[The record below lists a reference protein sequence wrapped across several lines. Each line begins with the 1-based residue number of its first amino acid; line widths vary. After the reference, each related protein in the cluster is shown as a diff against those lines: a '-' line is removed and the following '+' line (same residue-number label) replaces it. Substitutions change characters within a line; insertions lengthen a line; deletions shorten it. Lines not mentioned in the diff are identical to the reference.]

1 VITVARNF
9 DDHARLACAVA
20 IFVVGA
26 GTLTQGCDSKFL
38 VSYLLSSS
46 TRLSWRTL
54 WSVTAMW
61 RTAPA
66 LA

>member
-1 VITVARNF
+1 
-9 DDHARLACAVA
+9 VA

-26 GTLTQGCDSKFL
+26 GTLTLGCDSKFL

-61 RTAPA
+61 RTARTRARPRTSGRRFPTMP
-66 LA
+66 